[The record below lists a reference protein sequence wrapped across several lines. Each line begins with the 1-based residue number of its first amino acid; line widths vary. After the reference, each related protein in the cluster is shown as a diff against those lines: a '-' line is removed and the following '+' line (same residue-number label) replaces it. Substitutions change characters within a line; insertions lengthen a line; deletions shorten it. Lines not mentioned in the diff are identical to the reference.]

1 VVVGPRF
8 EPTPVCRRLTEQT
21 SECFETSTS
30 VRTPGPSTLRA
41 VGRPTPIGHAGNP
54 DAECEGSEIRVWA
67 ADCRSSPTSEYRPP
81 LNLARSRAKPE
92 RRIAPRNVLAIQ
104 MAHAGALVSR
114 PPTNSPPR
122 VSQRTHGGRAS
133 PGPRFAR
140 FATAMEVE
148 AASQDQLFPRS
159 QRKIRRADPVNS
171 IPRIQWLGIGS
182 WALFCVALF
191 VSLVLRPDRVSFQL
205 DQIHP
210 RALVS
215 DVRSPAVSMPATK
228 SSCLPTARRWPRRH
242 PQQRPTWTRDLRAKE
257 QAQDSR
263 LISRKSGRRG
273 AFSNVCLRSRL
284 HSSEVSRS
292 RRDRIR
298 RSGDY
303 WDVSLGQNQK

>member
-1 VVVGPRF
+1 VRKPYGASERVRSANHARTVAAPLGARGVGYNAWPAPGAPV
-8 EPTPVCRRLTEQT
+8 PTRR
-21 SECFETSTS
+21 
-30 VRTPGPSTLRA
+30 
-41 VGRPTPIGHAGNP
+41 
-54 DAECEGSEIRVWA
+54 
-67 ADCRSSPTSEYRPP
+67 
-81 LNLARSRAKPE
+81 
-92 RRIAPRNVLAIQ
+92 
-104 MAHAGALVSR
+104 SR
-114 PPTNSPPR
+114 PPTHGPARVAQSPGKR
-122 VSQRTHGGRAS
+122 AGEADAGRAS
-133 PGPRFAR
+133 SGKRFAR
-140 FATAMEVE
+140 FAAAMEVE